1 MRLHAVAL
9 EISDK
14 GMLWMDTIE
23 MDVSQLNI
31 PERLK

>member
-9 EISDK
+9 ESSDK
-14 GMLWMDTIE
+14 GMLYVDTTE

-31 PERLK
+31 PERFK